1 MTAMCNFIE
10 DYLNDPARAIST
22 ARGLASSILSNEEY
36 DDDQIYDEIA
46 SPEFRLYEEMILCD
60 MEENTPHVSGFA
72 VVA

>member
-60 MEENTPHVSGFA
+60 AEENTPHVSSFA

>member
-1 MTAMCNFIE
+1 MTAMCTFIE

-22 ARGLASSILSNEEY
+22 ARGLASRILNTEEF
-36 DDDQIYDEIA
+36 DEEQIYNEIA

>member
-1 MTAMCNFIE
+1 MCNFIE

-46 SPEFRLYEEMILCD
+46 SPEFRLYEEMILCEV
-60 MEENTPHVSGFA
+60 EENTPHVSGFA